1 MRLIVPKHCLLWV
14 AVAGIL
20 YVETALA
27 QPSAT
32 STAAES
38 RNAAEPVTETKKSNR
53 DYRGGVLRL
62 GGFFITNISTKLGV
76 SARGKP
82 IGGIIDLNDDL
93 GAEDS
98 VVSPRIAGSYRFNK
112 RHGITFGYYKLDL
125 DGTQTLSKTID
136 LGPIQIPINTTV
148 RTEFEQDIFKLT
160 YNYIFHDEGKVTLG
174 FTPGLYVSQFRIG
187 LDSTGLTTPTQAS
200 EKATAPLP
208 VLGGRLI
215 YRISPKLSMLSAV
228 DVFF

>member
-1 MRLIVPKHCLLWV
+1 MAFALLLFNTPLF
-14 AVAGIL
+14 ATANTHAL
-20 YVETALA
+20 VEDSATEAALA
-27 QPSAT
+27 QSSAT

-38 RNAAEPVTETKKSNR
+38 RSAAEPVTETRKSNK
-53 DYRGGVLRL
+53 DYRSGVLRL

-82 IGGIIDLNDDL
+82 IGGLIDLNDDL
-93 GAEDS
+93 GMEDS
-98 VVSPRIAGSYRFNK
+98 VVSPRIAGSYRFGK

-125 DGTQTLSKTID
+125 DGTRTLSKTID
-136 LGPIQIPINTTV
+136 LGPIQIPINTTI

-174 FTPGLYVSQFRIG
+174 FTPGLYVTQFRIG

-200 EKATAPLP
+200 EKATARCPCSA
-208 VLGGRLI
+208 GG
-215 YRISPKLSMLSAV
+215 
-228 DVFF
+228 